1 MNIDIK
7 RILDIDYLK
16 ELISQKSDEIRIL
29 NGGFNEQ
36 YDLNMLRDKRNE
48 EIKSLFSIYE
58 VNSENVIAFLGT
70 TSFDEWEFSDLYEED
85 REEVRKKDTI

>member
-1 MNIDIK
+1 MDIDIK

-16 ELISQKSDEIRIL
+16 EFISQKSDEIRIL

-48 EIKSLFSIYE
+48 EIKSFRQTL
-58 VNSENVIAFLGT
+58 
-70 TSFDEWEFSDLYEED
+70 
-85 REEVRKKDTI
+85 